1 MSQEWVLWSDK
12 LEAREEQIYGP
23 MGATSTWE
31 AREEQ
36 IYGLRLRLH
45 KLIQIENTAITLW
58 IPKALAPLFNL
69 AYCLWCN

>member
-1 MSQEWVLWSDK
+1 
-12 LEAREEQIYGP
+12 